1 MQERT
6 TALLTDTR
14 MGIMF
19 WTETAITV
27 TVTNNRIPPF
37 SGKKTPSELL
47 YGAVPDV
54 SDLRA
59 IGCNG

>member
-1 MQERT
+1 
-6 TALLTDTR
+6 
-14 MGIMF
+14 MF

>member
-1 MQERT
+1 
-6 TALLTDTR
+6 
-14 MGIMF
+14 MF
-19 WTETAITV
+19 LTETAITL

-59 IGCNG
+59 VGYNG